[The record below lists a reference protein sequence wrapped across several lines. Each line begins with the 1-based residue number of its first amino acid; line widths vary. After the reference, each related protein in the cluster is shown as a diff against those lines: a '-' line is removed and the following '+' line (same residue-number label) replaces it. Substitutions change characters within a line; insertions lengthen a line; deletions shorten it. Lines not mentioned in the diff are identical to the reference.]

1 MLVRACWFESS
12 RRHTRNS
19 LVIARGF
26 CYCKSITMLDKLIEK
41 DYQLLVY
48 INQTGSIP
56 WDSFWL
62 LVTNAWNWIPFFL
75 LILWVNFYFFPKKEA
90 WKIFGYTLGV
100 LFVTIF
106 ITNGTKELVA
116 RITSSS
122 YLRTDPTAENHPYRE
137 GYSFFSGHTSNSFAI
152 CTFLYW
158 VFRTRLRVAFWLFL
172 WPIPY
177 AYSRMYLGVHFPTD
191 ILVGILVGLST
202 GSIGYK
208 IYKKILLKRYL

>member
-1 MLVRACWFESS
+1 
-12 RRHTRNS
+12 
-19 LVIARGF
+19 
-26 CYCKSITMLDKLIEK
+26 MLDKLIEK

-116 RITSSS
+116 R
-122 YLRTDPTAENHPYRE
+122 LRPLHTLELIPQLRIILTEK

-172 WPIPY
+172 WPVPY

-208 IYKKILLKRYL
+208 IYKKYYLKDTSKIEKEAI